1 MSLYPSHPA
10 AAAAA
15 AHMAAAEHISRYETT
30 KRFSEIVIHSG
41 VVYLA
46 GQVPED
52 HSVAGGIVEQT
63 RSVLHQIEGFL
74 ERAGSSRARILTMT
88 IYLTDM
94 RYLGEMNAEFE
105 AWMPEGHAPARATVA
120 VTALADPRACWGG
133 GGGGGFG
140 ARFRPAREAR
150 RSHTR
155 TRTPPRAPP
164 RLVGRNSVPSRAGRG
179 QRRLWRRGRAARG
192 KEGVR
197 AQASGR

>member
-133 GGGGGFG
+133 EGGGDSARGSGPRGKQGAHTRAHARPRAHPPGWLVEIQCQAAQGVASGGFG
-140 ARFRPAREAR
+140 GAGAPQGER
-150 RSHTR
+150 R
-155 TRTPPRAPP
+155 A
-164 RLVGRNSVPSRAGRG
+164 
-179 QRRLWRRGRAARG
+179 
-192 KEGVR
+192 
-197 AQASGR
+197 